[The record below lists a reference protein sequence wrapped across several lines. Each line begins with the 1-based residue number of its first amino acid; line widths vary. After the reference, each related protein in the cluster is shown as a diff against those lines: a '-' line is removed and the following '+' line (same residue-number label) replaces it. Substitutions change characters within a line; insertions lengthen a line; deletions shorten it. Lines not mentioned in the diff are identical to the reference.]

1 MENQKSNK
9 NLKAIVIVLALCL
22 LGSLAYI
29 FKLTTDAK
37 VAQTKIIT
45 VTDEKGKVMDELAA
59 LKTTYDEAIAQNT
72 TMSNELIAERDKV
85 VKLMSEVKQSTGSVN
100 EYKQKFLALQ
110 NKMKEMMKQV
120 DNLKK
125 ENQTLTVQRDSTDV
139 VLKESKK
146 YNETLVSQNEEL
158 AKTVEKGA
166 KLSVL
171 NIRTKA
177 FKVRSSGKQI
187 ETEKARKADMLK
199 ISFTIAENS
208 IAKSGEKTYYVQVI
222 DSGNNVLGDKKVA
235 TFEGKTLTYSF
246 ETLVKYEN
254 KTMEVTQDLPGKDFP
269 KGVYYVN
276 IFDKN
281 EVVSKSS
288 FTLK

>member
-85 VKLMSEVKQSTGSVN
+85 SKLMSEVKQSTGSVS

-199 ISFTIAENS
+199 INFTIAENS

-254 KTMEVTQDLPGKDFP
+254 KTMEVSQDLPGKDFP

-281 EVVSKSS
+281 EVVCKSS

>member
-139 VLKESKK
+139 VLNESKK